1 MVRLKK
7 FLFREKYALGAFG
20 ITLLSLFIYAIA
32 AEIAPFGKNAL
43 LSMDLHGQYYP
54 MMMQK
59 LRDFFSVW
67 SWNGS
72 LGFSSAAQ
80 SAYYTNSIFLLL
92 MAPFSGYARV
102 CALDLMIFFKIS
114 LSAAFFVYYLEKK
127 FERYDVFSMVF
138 GVAYGLSA
146 YLTAYIL
153 QPMWLDVVL
162 LLPLILVALDR
173 LTEGRSPI
181 PYILLLALAIF
192 SNFYIS
198 WAVCIFLVLWFVVSL
213 IEGKKRSFRNL
224 FHTTAVFGLSSLA
237 AGMLCAVTLFP
248 LISHMDHWISSSI
261 GFDEPAEWYHE
272 ISEIVDSFSFGL
284 RSSWEFG
291 PANVFCGS
299 AVLFFAVAFI
309 LNKEISIRKRIAFTS
324 LAVLLFVSFEFNVL
338 DFIWHGLHFP
348 NQLPGRQSFLF
359 IFLILLMSYETVVFR
374 NGLTVPRLLFSFW
387 AAFGFFFIGLQKS
400 KNAEGRFV
408 SVLIVAAVFVFLIIM
423 TAMKN
428 KESLIRF
435 ANCALVF
442 VLLADVCVN
451 GIYVLCRYS
460 RISDGALYAK
470 EAGLLETY
478 TEKYESGKKDFYRTE
493 TVSNFTFNPGQIY
506 GMKGISYYSSTMN
519 GNIYHLLERLGNRVY
534 AKNVS
539 SVYIPTPLQDMMF
552 GVRYYYMRGSRSL
565 SYGKVLEKDGS
576 LSVYESP
583 YALPVAYAVDY
594 DILNIEKTKK
604 TGIDLQERFLRLASG
619 SSSRLIRENE
629 YMDMT
634 VSNGTIR
641 GDYIYAKDAESEV
654 TYTVEFEVAEKG
666 YFFLDSDFTVGN
678 YEIHVNGLKM
688 RTGACGADTL
698 IDVGYLYEGNTV
710 SVTVRVKGY
719 SVILFGMR
727 AYTMPKKDLEATYN
741 KLSEQGLQVESASDT
756 KIKGTVTVK
765 EDGVLY
771 ASIPAE
777 NGWEV
782 YIDGEKQ
789 KTYDLGMGLLF
800 CDIQAGTHTVEY
812 RYRAP
817 GLALG
822 LTVSAVTALGIAAFG
837 IFVYGKKLKK
847 KAAESTDETN

>member
-1 MVRLKK
+1 MLRLKK
-7 FLFREKYALGAFG
+7 FLFRERFALSAFV

-80 SAYYTNSIFLLL
+80 GAYYTNSIFLLL

-114 LSAAFFVYYLEKK
+114 LSAAFFVCYLEKK
-127 FERYDVFSMVF
+127 FERYDMFSMVF

-162 LLPLILVALDR
+162 LLPLILLALDR
-173 LTEGRSPI
+173 LTEGKSPI
-181 PYILLLALAIF
+181 PYILLLALSIF

-198 WAVCIFLVLWFVVSL
+198 WAVCIFLVFWFAVSL
-213 IEGKKRSFRNL
+213 IVGKKRSVRNIL
-224 FHTTAVFGLSSLA
+224 KTTAVFGLSSVA

-248 LISHMDHWISSSI
+248 LIAHMDHWISSSI
-261 GFDEPAEWYHE
+261 GFDEPMEWYHE
-272 ISEIVDSFSFGL
+272 ISEIVDAFSFGV
-284 RSSWEFG
+284 RSSWEWG
-291 PANVFCGS
+291 TANIYCGS
-299 AVLFFAVAFI
+299 AMLFFAVAFF
-309 LNKEISIRKRIAFTS
+309 LNKEILLRKRIAFTF
-324 LAVLLFVSFEFNVL
+324 LAVFLFVSFEFNLL

-359 IFLILLMSYETVVFR
+359 IFLILLMGYETLVSR

-387 AAFGFFFIGLQKS
+387 VSSGFFFIGLPKS
-400 KNAEGRFV
+400 ANAVGRLV
-408 SVLIVAAVFVFLIIM
+408 SVLIVASVLVFL
-423 TAMKN
+423 
-428 KESLIRF
+428 LILLVVKKRKDLLRL
-435 ANCALVF
+435 AKCALIF
-442 VLLADVCVN
+442 VLLADACVN

-470 EAGLLETY
+470 EAGLLENY
-478 TEKYESGKKDFYRTE
+478 TTKYESGKDDFYRTE
-493 TVSNFTFNPGQIY
+493 TVSHFTFNPGQIY
-506 GMKGISYYSSTMN
+506 GFKGISYYSSTMN
-519 GNIYHLLERLGNRVY
+519 GDIYHLMEKLGNRVY

-539 SVYIPTPLQDMMF
+539 TVYLPTPLQDMMF
-552 GVRYYYMRGSRSL
+552 GVKYYYMRGSRTL
-565 SYGKVLEKDGS
+565 SYGKVLEKEGS

-583 YALPVAYAVDY
+583 YALPIAYAVDY
-594 DILNIEKTKK
+594 DILNIENSKK

-619 SSSRLIRENE
+619 SSSRLIVEND
-629 YMDMT
+629 YMDMKI
-634 VSNGTIR
+634 SNGKIQ
-641 GDYIYAKDAESEV
+641 GDYLYAKDPEGEV
-654 TYTVEFEVAEKG
+654 TYTLDFEVAQKG
-666 YFFLDSDFTVGN
+666 YFFLDSDFKVGN
-678 YEIHVNGLKM
+678 YEIYINGLKM
-688 RTGACGADTL
+688 RTGACGADPL

-710 SVTVRVKGY
+710 SVTVKTKGY
-719 SVILFGMR
+719 SAVLFGMR
-727 AYTMPKKDLEATYN
+727 AYTMTKDRLETTYN
-741 KLSEQGLQVESASDT
+741 KLAEQGLQVEYASDT
-756 KIKGTVTVK
+756 QIKGTITVK

-789 KTYDLGMGLLF
+789 STYDLGMGLLF
-800 CDIQAGTHTVEY
+800 CDIKAGTHTVEY

-817 GLALG
+817 GFALG
-822 LTVSAVTALGIAAFG
+822 LAVSSVTALGVASVG
-837 IFVYGKKLKK
+837 IFVYGKKKK
-847 KAAESTDETN
+847 NKTSEYTEI